1 MSNKAF
7 TKTKRIELDEKWY
20 ITPDADS
27 GVVLTF
33 SETRLRKN
41 KEEVLESYLFKD
53 EFFFP
58 KISQSL
64 EKYVKITG
72 NSTYTIEEI
81 LENSR
86 KTKDIIDKIE
96 KEFKQ
101 FS

>member
-7 TKTKRIELDEKWY
+7 TKTKRIELDEKWH

-33 SETRLRKN
+33 SETRQRKN
-41 KEEVLESYLFKD
+41 KEEVLENYLFKD

-58 KISQSL
+58 KISQGL

-72 NSTYTIEEI
+72 NSTSTIEEI

-86 KTKDIIDKIE
+86 KTKDLIDKIE